1 MSAAESEEVEASE
14 EEAAEQA
21 DDDAEDQPDIEEE
34 EQADLS
40 ALAEEVQEATDP
52 VEPDAPD
59 DDQGD
64 DEDAASDAESDGESG
79 ESEAADGEGTAG
91 DFYVDALVSV
101 SNQIIQEHGR
111 EGASEISREFPEQLR
126 LDEAVDELM
135 AERGESSLPP
145 EQHLLLGTLVFGA
158 LVAGTRTD
166 LFDQLLEN
174 ADLNL

>member
-1 MSAAESEEVEASE
+1 MSAAESEAVEASE

-21 DDDAEDQPDIEEE
+21 DDDAEDQPDIKED

-64 DEDAASDAESDGESG
+64 DEDAESGDESG
-79 ESEAADGEGTAG
+79 ESESADGEGTAG

-174 ADLNL
+174 ADFDL